1 MSRALGVVVW
11 LTKQAF
17 SDKVPGIMQYKPLH
31 WPTFAAF
38 IGGLAC
44 LSGCSDSLKA
54 SDAGPKPS
62 EAGSTNFIEPCDI
75 YASGN
80 TPCVAAHSMV
90 RALYGSYSGNLY
102 QVRRVSDQTTKD
114 IGVLAPG
121 GFADSA
127 AQDSFC
133 VGTTCSVSII
143 YDQSPLGNH
152 LTAAPA
158 GGFVKTPDREVNADR
173 YKLTVGGHAVY
184 GAYFDT
190 GMGYRNDGTAG
201 LATGDQPQSMYMV
214 ASGMHYN
221 DQCCFDYGNAETS
234 NNDDGNGTM
243 EAIYFGNCSMWG
255 KGASSGPWVMADLEN
270 GLFGGQAFSL
280 NDNNVPLAYDYVTA
294 MVKGRA
300 GGFAIKGGNAQSG
313 VLQTMYDG
321 ARPTNGYDP
330 MKKQGAIIL
339 GIGGDNSN
347 GAVGIFFEGCMTS
360 GYSSDATDDAV
371 QANIV
376 AAGYGPGVTGG
387 NDCGPK
393 CTKVSACAAAVIP
406 TGLTALTDFSSN
418 LDSGNIFHTGGI
430 NDWSSL
436 FGGTWVAPVASA
448 TSADASVDP
457 CTTPTAPPQ
466 YPLAQSFAD
475 GNWHI
480 TGTIASGQWAGAGLW
495 FGTSC
500 PVIDFSAYQGM
511 SFSIAGS
518 AGPGGAITVGVSTAA
533 NSKPNTDTTS
543 SSFTCISN
551 VATCTAATCTPASL
565 TVSNITATPQTV
577 RLLWANLSNGQP
589 SATPNPAEIT
599 GIAFNPTLD
608 FSGTASPYSL
618 DLIIDD
624 LALIPL

>member
-1 MSRALGVVVW
+1 
-11 LTKQAF
+11 
-17 SDKVPGIMQYKPLH
+17 
-31 WPTFAAF
+31 
-38 IGGLAC
+38 
-44 LSGCSDSLKA
+44 
-54 SDAGPKPS
+54 
-62 EAGSTNFIEPCDI
+62 
-75 YASGN
+75 
-80 TPCVAAHSMV
+80 MV

-102 QVRRVSDQTTKD
+102 QVRRVSDQTTQD

-143 YDQSPLGNH
+143 YDQSPQGNH

-158 GGFVKTPDREVNADR
+158 GGYVKTPDREVNADR

-190 GMGYRNDGTAG
+190 GMGYRNDNTTG

-214 ASGMHYN
+214 ASGIHYN

-234 NNDDGNGTM
+234 NDDDGNGTM
-243 EAIYFGNCSMWG
+243 EAVYFGNCSIWG
-255 KGASSGPWVMADLEN
+255 KGTGSGPWVMADLED
-270 GLFGGQAFSL
+270 GLFGGQSFSL
-280 NDNNVPLAYDYVTA
+280 NPNNVPLNYDYVTA

-300 GGFAIKGGNAQSG
+300 GEFAIKGGNAQSG
-313 VLQTMYDG
+313 TLQTMYDG
-321 ARPTNGYDP
+321 ARPDNGYDP
-330 MKKQGAIIL
+330 MQKQGAIIL

-360 GYSSDATDDAV
+360 GYSSDATDEAV
-371 QANIV
+371 QANVV
-376 AAGYGPGVTGG
+376 AAGYGPGTTGG
-387 NDCGPK
+387 NICGPK
-393 CTKVSACAAAVIP
+393 CTKVSTCAPAVIP
-406 TGLTALTDFSSN
+406 TGLTMLTDFSSN

-430 NDWSSL
+430 NDWNSL
-436 FGGTWVAPVASA
+436 FGGTWVAPVASSA
-448 TSADASVDP
+448 SADASVDP

-480 TGTIASGQWAGAGLW
+480 TGTIVGGQWAGAGLW
-495 FGTSC
+495 FSTTC
-500 PVIDFSAYQGM
+500 PAMDFSAYHGI
-511 SFSIAGS
+511 SFTVAGAVGPSGSIN
-518 AGPGGAITVGVSTAA
+518 VGVSTAS

-543 SSFTCISN
+543 SDFTCYSN
-551 VATCTAATCTPASL
+551 VATCAAATCTPASL
-565 TVSNITATPQTV
+565 TVNNITTTPQTV
-577 RLLWANLSNGQP
+577 QLLWASLSNGQP

-608 FSGTASPYSL
+608 FSGSASSYTL

-624 LALIPL
+624 LALIP

>member
-1 MSRALGVVVW
+1 
-11 LTKQAF
+11 
-17 SDKVPGIMQYKPLH
+17 
-31 WPTFAAF
+31 
-38 IGGLAC
+38 
-44 LSGCSDSLKA
+44 
-54 SDAGPKPS
+54 
-62 EAGSTNFIEPCDI
+62 
-75 YASGN
+75 
-80 TPCVAAHSMV
+80 MV

-102 QVRRVSDQTTKD
+102 QVRRVSDQTTQD
-114 IGVLAPG
+114 IAVLAPG

-127 AQDSFC
+127 VQDSFC
-133 VGTTCSVSII
+133 TGTTCSVSII
-143 YDQSPLGNH
+143 YDQSPQGNH

-158 GGFVKTPDREVNADR
+158 GGYVKTPDREVNADR

-190 GMGYRNDGTAG
+190 GMGYRNDNTTGV
-201 LATGDQPQSMYMV
+201 ATGDQPQSMYMV

-243 EAIYFGNCSMWG
+243 EAIYVGNCSMWG
-255 KGASSGPWVMADLEN
+255 KGTGSGPWVMADLEN
-270 GLFGGQAFSL
+270 GLFGGQSFSL
-280 NDNNVPLAYDYVTA
+280 NPNNVPLNYDYVTA
-294 MVKGRA
+294 MVRGKA
-300 GGFAIKGGNAQSG
+300 GGFAIKGGNSQSG
-313 VLQTMYDG
+313 PLQTMYDG
-321 ARPTNGYDP
+321 ARPANGYDP

-339 GIGGDNSN
+339 GIGGDNSD

-376 AAGYGPGVTGG
+376 AAGYGPGTTGG
-387 NDCGPK
+387 NNCGPK
-393 CTKVSACAAAVIP
+393 CTKVSTCAPAVIP
-406 TGLTALTDFSSN
+406 TGLTILTDFSSN

-430 NDWSSL
+430 NDWNSL
-436 FGGTWVAPVASA
+436 FGGTWVAPVASSG
-448 TSADASVDP
+448 SADASVDP

-480 TGTIASGQWAGAGLW
+480 TGTIAGGQWAGAGLW

-500 PVIDFSAYQGM
+500 PVMDISAYQGM
-511 SFSIAGS
+511 SFTIAGDAGPSGSIAVS
-518 AGPGGAITVGVSTAA
+518 VSTAA
-533 NSKPNTDTTS
+533 NTKPNTDTTS
-543 SSFTCISN
+543 SSFTCYAN
-551 VATCTAATCTPASL
+551 VATCTAATCAPASL
-565 TVSNITATPQTV
+565 TVNNITSTPQTV
-577 RLLWANLSNGQP
+577 RLLWTNLSNGKP

-608 FSGTASPYSL
+608 FSGATSSYSL

-624 LALIPL
+624 LALIP